1 MPGRTVI
8 PSNRIWSSV
17 GYSRAVRVGD
27 VIEVAGT
34 SSSGPDGQILYPDDM
49 YRQAKHVCEL
59 IGKAVQDL
67 GGSVQDVV
75 RTRVFVTDISRWQE
89 AGRAHGET
97 FGANPPASAF
107 YQVAALL
114 HPDLLI
120 EVEATAIV
128 GSGPAQIGPAE

>member
-1 MPGRTVI
+1 MTGRTVI
-8 PSNRIWSSV
+8 PSNRVWSSV

-27 VIEVAGT
+27 LIEVAGT
-34 SSSGPDGQILYPDDM
+34 SSSGPDGEIPYPGDM

-59 IGKAVQDL
+59 IGKAVSDL
-67 GGSVQDVV
+67 GGSAEDVV
-75 RTRVFVTDISRWQE
+75 RTRVFVTDISRWEE

-97 FGANPPASAF
+97 FGTNPPASAF
-107 YQVAALL
+107 YQVSALL

-128 GSGPAQIGPAE
+128 GSGAAEIGASE

>member
-1 MPGRTVI
+1 MPGRRSI
-8 PSNRIWSSV
+8 PSNRVWSLV

-27 VIEVAGT
+27 LIEVAGT
-34 SSSGPDGQILYPDDM
+34 SSSGPGGEILYPGDM

-59 IGKAVQDL
+59 IGKAIADL
-67 GGSVQDVV
+67 GGTIDDVV

-89 AGRAHGET
+89 AGKAHGET
-97 FGANPPASAF
+97 FRTNPPASAF

-128 GSGPAQIGPAE
+128 GSATAEIGPAE